1 LITCGA
7 TAWFLLLLYFHQ
19 GKKSKNL
26 GWKDHSD
33 V

>member
-26 GWKDHSD
+26 RCKDNFD